1 MLLAPSLVLLA
12 GCADLLGVQ
21 ELSGADAGEAFGC
34 DAVWVDGSVGEVPP
48 GAVPNGPLDAS
59 FVDYVCRVWSGSA
72 AIPGKLLS
80 PWYCY
85 YGDGSGEV
93 TAAYYQ
99 VLVPT
104 GCAVA
109 WQLAPAGVTPPGT
122 LRCGQDSQGLP
133 LYSCRAEHEGGGGSG
148 DLGYMGWS
156 TNHTCVYS
164 NAGQSH
170 SIDTFDVLTVQ

>member
-1 MLLAPSLVLLA
+1 MLLAPSLVLLV

-21 ELSGADAGEAFGC
+21 ELSATDAGAGC
-34 DAVWVDGSVGEVPP
+34 EVVWVDASVGQVPP

-93 TAAYYQ
+93 HASDYQ

-104 GCAVA
+104 GCSVA
-109 WQLAPAGVTPPGT
+109 WEGAPAGVTPPWT
-122 LRCGQDSQGLP
+122 LQCGQDTQGQP
-133 LYSCRAEHEGGGGSG
+133 LYSCRVEQG
-148 DLGYMGWS
+148 DAGTGNLGYMGLS
-156 TNHTCVYS
+156 TNHVCVYS
-164 NAGQSH
+164 LSNQSLT
-170 SIDTFDVLTVQ
+170 SDTFDVLTVH